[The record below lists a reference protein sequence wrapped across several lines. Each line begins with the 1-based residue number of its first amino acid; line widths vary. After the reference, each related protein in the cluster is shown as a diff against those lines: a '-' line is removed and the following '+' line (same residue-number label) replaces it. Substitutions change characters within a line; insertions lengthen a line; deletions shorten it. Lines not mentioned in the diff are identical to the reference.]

1 MSLFHR
7 DRVVGTFL
15 GFSEGGLE
23 FHAELV
29 LPYRNDFQSSAMHGQ
44 FVLVALEND
53 DEAVLGRI
61 TTIAAQGRLVTPS
74 GEDYAI
80 RAVREERAIPENLR
94 DQYLKYRVDIRILGV
109 LRLPGG
115 DKPPVF
121 VASHRRLPHVGAKV
135 AFLSD
140 ELLCQVAGATGDS
153 EGAAEL
159 GFLALGE
166 FVYAGDDRRAGN
178 LEWLQPRSPAV
189 VPRFQIEQL
198 VSRRTFVFARAGFG
212 KSNLVKLLFANLYGG
227 ERVHTVEKRGKR
239 TVNVGTVIFD
249 PDSEYF
255 WPDDK
260 GRPGLCDVPE
270 LHDRLVV
277 FTERKS
283 RSAFYQ
289 SFVVDQVRLDIRE
302 LPPAKVIGLVIPQ
315 ERQDH
320 QNVAKLK
327 SLSSKR
333 WRQLIDAVWQEK
345 GGTDLHV
352 FYDALQLKHDG
363 SQDAEA
369 LAARSNM
376 VRVVSALHNP
386 SSQLLPALKKAL
398 SEGKLCVVDISRMR
412 GTQGLALAGVI
423 LQHIFE
429 HNQDEFTKADSST
442 IPTIAVIEE
451 AQSVLGVS
459 VSAAEGPFVAWVKEG
474 RKYDLGAV
482 LITQQP
488 GSLPNELLSQGDNWF
503 IFHLL
508 SAGDLRALKNANAH
522 FSDDLLSS
530 LLNEPLVGH
539 GIFWSSAG
547 ATPYPI
553 PIRALSFEDTYQTLD
568 VDDEAEAID
577 NYAAGLRR
585 HLQDALAAAA
595 QAAGGAA
602 TVGGTVDVSETN
614 KNAAINTLREDQGFQ
629 AGLRSPKGI
638 PWGRVQELLAQAL
651 PDTLGALDDRKQWV
665 YEQQLVPAALDAT
678 LGRHGWTTES
688 RPRRDDPARFVKW
701 VLVFETE
708 EPTDPSDEGES
719 RLFKGNRP

>member
-1 MSLFHR
+1 
-7 DRVVGTFL
+7 
-15 GFSEGGLE
+15 
-23 FHAELV
+23 
-29 LPYRNDFQSSAMHGQ
+29 
-44 FVLVALEND
+44 
-53 DEAVLGRI
+53 
-61 TTIAAQGRLVTPS
+61 
-74 GEDYAI
+74 
-80 RAVREERAIPENLR
+80 
-94 DQYLKYRVDIRILGV
+94 
-109 LRLPGG
+109 
-115 DKPPVF
+115 
-121 VASHRRLPHVGAKV
+121 
-135 AFLSD
+135 
-140 ELLCQVAGATGDS
+140 
-153 EGAAEL
+153 
-159 GFLALGE
+159 
-166 FVYAGDDRRAGN
+166 
-178 LEWLQPRSPAV
+178 
-189 VPRFQIEQL
+189 
-198 VSRRTFVFARAGFG
+198 
-212 KSNLVKLLFANLYGG
+212 
-227 ERVHTVEKRGKR
+227 
-239 TVNVGTVIFD
+239 
-249 PDSEYF
+249 
-255 WPDDK
+255 
-260 GRPGLCDVPE
+260 
-270 LHDRLVV
+270 
-277 FTERKS
+277 
-283 RSAFYQ
+283 
-289 SFVVDQVRLDIRE
+289 
-302 LPPAKVIGLVIPQ
+302 
-315 ERQDH
+315 
-320 QNVAKLK
+320 
-327 SLSSKR
+327 
-333 WRQLIDAVWQEK
+333 
-345 GGTDLHV
+345 
-352 FYDALQLKHDG
+352 
-363 SQDAEA
+363 
-369 LAARSNM
+369 
-376 VRVVSALHNP
+376 
-386 SSQLLPALKKAL
+386 
-398 SEGKLCVVDISRMR
+398 MR